1 MAESVCRQC
10 HRIVTGQICQV
21 CNSTALTSDW
31 SGYVVIIDPEKSQ
44 IAKRLSVNLPG
55 KYALK
60 VR

>member
-10 HRIVTGQICQV
+10 HRIVGGQICQV
-21 CNSTALTSDW
+21 CNSNALTTDW

-44 IAKRLSVNLPG
+44 IAKRLGVNLPG

>member
-1 MAESVCRQC
+1 MAESVCRLC
-10 HRIVTGQICQV
+10 HRIVSGQVCQA
-21 CNSTALTSDW
+21 CNSTGLTTDW

-44 IAKRLSVNLPG
+44 IAKRLGVNLPG